1 MTNELRTS
9 VPTGLA
15 PIVVAVGGSDASS
28 SATSWGA
35 AEAEH
40 RQLPLRLVH
49 VVGWPY
55 VGVGDAPA
63 LEPRAAAVEMAEAVL
78 AEAAAHARHGVPGL
92 QPLTETLWGS
102 VGPMLLDETAH
113 AHTLVLGRG
122 SRSGYGNTLT
132 GSAVP
137 ALAAHAACT
146 VVAVPEAPSG
156 DWRTGRPRVVVAFD
170 GSPSSHAALDYAKD
184 VATTRAADIEVVRVE
199 PRADDGSGDRL
210 SGLTAGLDTD
220 ALTGM
225 KFRTIRAQPVE
236 ALVAAAAA
244 ADLLVVG
251 CRGRALEDPMGSV
264 GRGVIYHARCPVAIV
279 PPPTRARTVTTLGK

>member
-1 MTNELRTS
+1 MAKEARTS

-15 PIVVAVGGSDASS
+15 PIVVAVGGSDVSGG
-28 SATSWGA
+28 ATSWGA
-35 AEAEH
+35 AEAER

-63 LEPRAAAVEMAEAVL
+63 LEPRPAAIEMSEVVL
-78 AEAAAHARHGVPGL
+78 GEAAAHARHGARGM
-92 QPLTETLWGS
+92 QPVTDTLWGS
-102 VGPMLLDETAH
+102 VGPMLLDETAR

-122 SRSGYGNTLT
+122 SRSGYGNALT
-132 GSAVP
+132 GSVVP

-146 VVAVPEAPSG
+146 VVAVPESPSG
-156 DWRTGRPRVVVAFD
+156 RRRTGRPRVVVAFD
-170 GSPSSHAALDYAKD
+170 GSPSSHAALAYAKD
-184 VATTRAADIEVVRVE
+184 VASRRDADIEVVRVE
-199 PRADDGSGDRL
+199 PRMGDGSGSRF
-210 SGLTAGLDTD
+210 STVTAGLDID
-220 ALTGM
+220 ALTDLE
-225 KFRTIRAQPVE
+225 FRTIRAQPVE

-279 PPPTRARTVTTLGK
+279 PPPTRARRVILGE